1 MMRKIRWMVLATV
14 LFCMLFSAAYA
25 EDFSDNP
32 DEIENKALSVLM
44 LEIYDDG
51 EEIATGSGFVMF
63 DNMTLVTNYHVIEDA
78 TMIVADSDDGYQYF
92 ITKVLI
98 ADEKKDIAILQ
109 FMTPTVMQP
118 LTPSEKTPRR
128 GENVV
133 AIGSPIGLKNTVS
146 MGNVSSVY
154 TEDDVSWIQ
163 FTAAISHGS
172 SGGALFN
179 DDGEVIGITSAF
191 WEDGQNLNLAIDIRE
206 AVALY
211 EKWTGTKYD
220 IEDYEK
226 ANISQP
232 QPTDTPKVTPRPT
245 QKPTPTPTPTKK
257 PTAKPTATKK
267 PTAKPT
273 ATPQPTVKI
282 ISFTQTD
289 DFYRIRTNKEKNI
302 ADITNVMPGKASLD
316 SVNWTVVYWN
326 TDWKNRD
333 AGENGT
339 KNVAVVQTFSTLA
352 NILGMPQCRIN
363 SGKISFNTPG
373 VYMLSADT
381 TFMTKSAQA
390 LFIVEPEDGVTLFFE
405 DENAYASWDY
415 VAYDKLSIKFQVSNS
430 FLGKTIKYFELWVYP
445 VDAQGQRLCNDNKV
459 YYCITTATIEAGGQI
474 YSNKINLPNGT
485 AISKVYC
492 GIHKVIYT
500 DGTSATVD
508 KVEYFCWKIK

>member
-1 MMRKIRWMVLATV
+1 MMRKIRWMVLAIV

-44 LEIYDDG
+44 LEIYDDDK
-51 EEIATGSGFVMF
+51 EIATGSGFVMF

-78 TMIVADSDDGYQYF
+78 TIIVADSDDGYQYF

-118 LTPSEKTPRR
+118 LTPAEKTPRR

-232 QPTDTPKVTPRPT
+232 QPKATLRPT
-245 QKPTPTPTPTKK
+245 QKPTPTPAPTKK
-257 PTAKPTATKK
+257 PTAKPTATQK

-273 ATPQPTVKI
+273 ATPQPTAKT
-282 ISFTQTD
+282 ISLTQMD
-289 DFYRIRTNKEKNI
+289 DYYRIRAQEEIDVAEVLNI
-302 ADITNVMPGKASLD
+302 YPQEASLD
-316 SVNWTVVYWN
+316 SIDWTIYYEWGV
-326 TDWKNRD
+326 DW
-333 AGENGT
+333 ENLDDQEGDFVEISLV
-339 KNVAVVQTFSTLA
+339 KSFPAQSFSNSNL
-352 NILGMPQCRIN
+352 IPQCRIDN
-363 SGKISFNTPG
+363 RKISFNRPG
-373 VYMLSADT
+373 IYGIVADT
-381 TFMTKSAQA
+381 SFMAEPAIA
-390 LFIVEPEDGVTLFFE
+390 LFIVGPEDGVTLFFE
-405 DENAYASWDY
+405 DGNAQASWDY

-430 FLGKTIKYFELWVYP
+430 FIGKTIKHFELWVYP
-445 VDAQGQRLCNDNKV
+445 VDAQGQRLCDDNKV
-459 YYCITTATIEAGGQI
+459 YYCITTATIEAGGQV

-492 GIHKVIYT
+492 GIHKVIYS

>member
-44 LEIYDDG
+44 LEIYDDDK
-51 EEIATGSGFVMF
+51 EIATGSGFVMF

-163 FTAAISHGS
+163 FTAAISNGS

-220 IEDYEK
+220 IEDYKK
-226 ANISQP
+226 ANISQL

-245 QKPTPTPTPTKK
+245 QKPTPTPTKK
-257 PTAKPTATKK
+257 PTAKPTATQK

-273 ATPQPTVKI
+273 AAPQPTAQT
-282 ISFTQTD
+282 ISF
-289 DFYRIRTNKEKNI
+289 IRTNYFYRVRANEEKNI
-302 ADITNVMPGKASLD
+302 ADITNVIPQEALLE
-316 SVNWTVVYWN
+316 SVNWTVVRWN
-326 TDWKNRD
+326 IDWKNRD
-333 AGENGT
+333 EGEHEP
-339 KNVAVVQTFSTLA
+339 KNVTVVQTFSVLA
-352 NILGMPQCRIN
+352 NILGTPQCRIN
-363 SGKISFNTPG
+363 SGKISFNMPG
-373 VYMLSADT
+373 VYTLSADT
-381 TFMTKSAQA
+381 PFMTSSAKA
-390 LFIVEPEDGVTLFFE
+390 VFIVAPEDGVTLFFE
-405 DENAYASWDY
+405 DEDAYASWDY
-415 VAYDKLSIKFQVSNS
+415 VEDDKLSIKFQVSNS
-430 FLGKTIKYFELWVYP
+430 RIGKTIKSFELYVYA
-445 VDAQGQRLCNDNKV
+445 VDAQDKNLYDGMV
-459 YYCITTATIEAGGQI
+459 YHYTSTVAINAGRQL
-474 YSNKINLPNGT
+474 YSDEINLPNAT
-485 AISKVYC
+485 SISKVFC
-492 GIHKVIYT
+492 GIHKVTYT

-508 KVEYFCWKIK
+508 IDEIEYRCWKIK